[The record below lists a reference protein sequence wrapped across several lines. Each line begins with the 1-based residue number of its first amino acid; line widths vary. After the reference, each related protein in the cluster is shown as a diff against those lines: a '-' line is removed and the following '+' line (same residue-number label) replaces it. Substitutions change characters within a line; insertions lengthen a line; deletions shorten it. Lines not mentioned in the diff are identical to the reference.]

1 MTYKGRIK
9 DGVIVLNNNVS
20 LPEGTEVDVEPV
32 STGARSKVWDNLLKL
47 AGKAEGFPED
57 AAKNV
62 DHYLYGNPKK

>member
-9 DGVIVLNNNVS
+9 QGVIVLDNNVL

-32 STGARSKVWDNLLKL
+32 GTAARSEVWDNLLKL
-47 AGKAEGFPED
+47 AGKAQGLPED

-62 DHYLYGNPKK
+62 DHYLYGTPKK